1 MNKHAGSRS
10 RGGTQRGAKRREA
23 QLIIAHRSAL
33 SARHAWWFGVPR
45 SPRRTRRSG
54 GCQPRGH
61 LGHKHGQG
69 DAAVRLALN
78 AGRVPLRS
86 GRHPAAGVPPEPGTC
101 PAAKLMYA
109 GNGARSVK
117 SATMTPYC
125 GLAGGVCRQGG
136 AQWAPDER
144 RLECGCWWPA
154 GRPSGAGWTFR
165 LDGDY
170 RAGTW
175 EGPRRGTWRGQ
186 WGDR

>member
-1 MNKHAGSRS
+1 MLGGSLFRVHRAE
-10 RGGTQRGAKRREA
+10 RGDLGAASLGVISGTNMGK
-23 QLIIAHRSAL
+23 
-33 SARHAWWFGVPR
+33 
-45 SPRRTRRSG
+45 
-54 GCQPRGH
+54 
-61 LGHKHGQG
+61 G

-86 GRHPAAGVPPEPGTC
+86 GRHPAAGVPPKSGTC

-144 RLECGCWWPA
+144 RIECAGDRRD
-154 GRPSGAGWTFR
+154 GRPGQAG
-165 LDGDY
+165 LSD
-170 RAGTW
+170 
-175 EGPRRGTWRGQ
+175 
-186 WGDR
+186 